1 MWSDWLVF
9 GDYGFQSTLWWKRI
23 RGLWKLL
30 NGRDW
35 LRGRLGLALLGM
47 VMLSKSLIHFSVD
60 GQGCVPSLFFVL
72 RPNYGEGNEDNGD
85 LLQKVPCTHCYTQCP
100 QPCSRP
106 LLTCTFTGDTQ
117 TLFWL
122 SLCGVSGSW
131 CTQDSVC
138 ALQGLFS
145 QSCVSSG
152 GSMVGLMA
160 TSSKRAYAIPRS
172 AEPRAPAP
180 LAGHCWFILPQETL
194 IHSSGSVSVGCLGLG
209 VHRVCLSPLSVS
221 GAYGVWF

>member
-72 RPNYGEGNEDNGD
+72 KPNYGEGNEDNGD

-106 LLTCTFTGDTQ
+106 LLTHASAGDSNTLTGKSESVSYGVTAPFSWVLVH
-117 TLFWL
+117 TRFC
-122 SLCGVSGSW
+122 LC
-131 CTQDSVC
+131 
-138 ALQGLFS
+138 
-145 QSCVSSG
+145 
-152 GSMVGLMA
+152 
-160 TSSKRAYAIPRS
+160 P
-172 AEPRAPAP
+172 PRACFP
-180 LAGHCWFILPQETL
+180 
-194 IHSSGSVSVGCLGLG
+194 
-209 VHRVCLSPLSVS
+209 SPV
-221 GAYGVWF
+221 